1 MDTGML
7 RWLAARFE
15 LSRETSGANL
25 RAMEGMRGFAVTLVF
40 LTHFC
45 SLALPWF
52 ADAPA
57 LAAFANGVHAIGNT
71 GVDLF
76 FVLSGYLI
84 YKTLITRE
92 QPFAGFMARRIRRI
106 YPAFLAV
113 FALYC
118 ALSLVFPRENRIPA
132 EAPLSYLAAN
142 LLLLPGIFPIQP
154 LITVAWS
161 LSYEMF
167 FYLCMPLIITAL
179 RLRRWG
185 GGQRIVFIA
194 LAAMAVAA
202 WSTVSDNAYIRMNMF
217 MAGMLVHEAI
227 HGRRMRALPGRAAA
241 GVLAAGL
248 LGSLLPVDAHLKSV
262 LLFASCFLTCMH
274 CFLRPQ
280 GGLARAFSWTP
291 LRWLGNMSYSY
302 YLLHGLTLKALFMLL
317 PPPAALAGHGA
328 ALFFLALPVFFVVTL
343 FTSAG
348 LFLLVERPL
357 SLRVPAMTVGVIG
370 REGQASGA

>member
-7 RWLAARFE
+7 RRLATWFE
-15 LSRETSGANL
+15 LSREASGANL
-25 RAMEGMRGFAVTLVF
+25 RAMEGMRGFAVVLVF

-45 SLALPWF
+45 TLASPWL
-52 ADAPA
+52 ADAPVLARFAKA
-57 LAAFANGVHAIGNT
+57 LHAIGNT

-84 YKTLITRE
+84 YKTLVTRE
-92 QPFAGFMARRIRRI
+92 QRFGSFMARRIRRI

-118 ALSLVFPRENRIPA
+118 ALSVAFPHEKRLA
-132 EAPLSYLAAN
+132 GDASLSYLIAN
-142 LLLLPGIFPIQP
+142 LLLLPGVFPIKP
-154 LITVAWS
+154 MITVAWS

-167 FYLCMPLIITAL
+167 FYLCMPVVVTAL
-179 RLRRWG
+179 RLRRWDG
-185 GGQRIVFIA
+185 AQRIVLIA
-194 LAAMAVAA
+194 LAAIAVAA
-202 WSTVSDNAYIRMNMF
+202 WSAVSESEFIRMTMF

-227 HGRRMRALPGRAAA
+227 HSRQVRTPSGRIVFC
-241 GVLAAGL
+241 VLAAGL
-248 LGSLLPVDAHLKSV
+248 LGSLLPRIGHVRNV
-262 LLFASCFLTCMH
+262 LLFASFYLVCMN

-280 GGLARAFSWTP
+280 DGLARAFSWTP

-302 YLLHGLTLKALFMLL
+302 YLLHGLTLKASFMLL
-317 PPPAALAGHGA
+317 PSPAALAGHGT
-328 ALFFLALPVFFVVTL
+328 ALFFLALPVFFVLTL

-357 SLRVPAMTVGVIG
+357 SLSAP
-370 REGQASGA
+370 GQAQTRAQTKTA